1 MNKTDKHFVSFCLP
15 KSQFE
20 KNLPKKYWKLS
31 LGIHKDCIEVLMGE
45 VWSELDKLLTKL
57 DSLQTKKEEVA
68 KGLIVGLA
76 RFLMRK
82 QF

>member
-1 MNKTDKHFVSFCLP
+1 M
-15 KSQFE
+15 
-20 KNLPKKYWKLS
+20 S